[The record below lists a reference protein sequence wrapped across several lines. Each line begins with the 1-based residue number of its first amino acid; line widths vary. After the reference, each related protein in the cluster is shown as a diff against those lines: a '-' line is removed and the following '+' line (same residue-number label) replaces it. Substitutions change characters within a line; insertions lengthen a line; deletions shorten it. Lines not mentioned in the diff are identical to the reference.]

1 VGKNFYMAAN
11 ESQRKK
17 FDILIGGIN
26 KGSQESLQS
35 NDPNGPP
42 GSVKRK
48 NNIGSD
54 MNRSFKANG
63 KSPKKKNFP
72 MPPNPAQDDV

>member
-17 FDILIGGIN
+17 FDILIGIN
-26 KGSQESLQS
+26 KGSKESLQS
-35 NDPNGPP
+35 NDSNGLP

-48 NNIGSD
+48 NNIASD
-54 MNRSFKANG
+54 MNRSFKAKG
-63 KSPKKKNFP
+63 KSPKKKIFP
-72 MPPNPAQDDV
+72 VSPNPAQDDV